1 MKACKRIKIT
11 ETAVMI
17 SIIALLFVILDCGK
31 AEAQSSSWP
40 VPPEYVS
47 MKNPVTS
54 DSAMHENAKI
64 LYTNY
69 CSPCHGANGN
79 GDGYAGGKLDPKP
92 AVHTS
97 PFVKSESDGSLYY
110 KMSEGKKVM
119 PAYKVVLTEN
129 ERWELVNYIRT
140 LTNSSTSK

>member
-1 MKACKRIKIT
+1 MKACKRIKIP

-17 SIIALLFVILDCGK
+17 SIITLLVCVLDWQT
-31 AEAQSSSWP
+31 ADAQSSPWP
-40 VPPEYVS
+40 VPSQYVN
-47 MKNPVTS
+47 MKNPITN

-69 CSPCHGANGN
+69 CSPCHGAKGN
-79 GDGYAGGKLDPKP
+79 GDGFAGGTLNPKP

-97 PFVKSESDGSLYY
+97 AFVQSESDGSLYY
-110 KMSEGKKVM
+110 KMSEGRKVM

-140 LTNSSTSK
+140 LVNSGTAK